1 MLASKQWGFGPNTT
15 TNWSLNMDYQ
25 LRIRDVLAWFLAMM
39 LLLAAMYCLP
49 YLTLL
54 EPFHDDC
61 GVGIMTQNS
70 GGFYINLVC
79 KG

>member
-1 MLASKQWGFGPNTT
+1 
-15 TNWSLNMDYQ
+15 MDYQ
-25 LRIRDVLAWFLAMM
+25 LRIRDVLGWFLAMM
-39 LLLAAMYCLP
+39 LLLAAMYCLL

-61 GVGIMTQNS
+61 GVGIMTKNS

>member
-1 MLASKQWGFGPNTT
+1 
-15 TNWSLNMDYQ
+15 MDYQ

-70 GGFYINLVC
+70 GGFYINLIC

>member
-1 MLASKQWGFGPNTT
+1 MLHE
-15 TNWSLNMDYQ
+15 YQ
-25 LRIRDVLAWFLAMM
+25 LRIRDVLAWFFAMM